1 MVNVL
6 RNNFGLKVLS
16 LALAIVAWA
25 YFHLAASP
33 AAIARFDQTLSV
45 PIVVTGL
52 RPGLQVRYTEKVAT
66 VVIQVPRNGTA
77 IRPDQVQAV
86 LDLSD
91 LTDAGYHNVP
101 VKIVAPDIAIQ
112 SLSPAS
118 VTLSVDRIEERV
130 VPVGIDY
137 VGDRRGIVVDAAAV
151 TPATTTIRGVAGELA
166 RVSAV
171 HVVIPLPGK
180 PQRFDAMLRPTP
192 SDASGAEIPNIEV
205 SPNLVRARATFVSSE
220 GAPAQPARRPL
231 RGSPRPTS
239 QQQPR

>member
-1 MVNVL
+1 MLNVL

-16 LALAIVAWA
+16 LGLAIAAWA

-52 RPGLQVRYTEKVAT
+52 RPGLQVRYTEKMAT

-77 IRPDQVQAV
+77 IRPDQIQAV
-86 LDLSD
+86 LDVSD
-91 LTDAGYHNVP
+91 LSEPGYRNVP
-101 VKIVAPDIAIQ
+101 VKIVAPDVAIQ

-130 VPVGIDY
+130 VPVGVDY
-137 VGDRRGIVVDAAAV
+137 VGDRRGIVVDSAAV
-151 TPATTTIRGVAGELA
+151 TPASTTIRGVASELA

-171 HVVIPLPGK
+171 HVVIPMPGK

-192 SDASGAEIPNIEV
+192 ADASGAEVPNVEV
-205 SPNLVRARATFVSSE
+205 SPNLVRVRAQFV
-220 GAPAQPARRPL
+220 APN
-231 RGSPRPTS
+231 S
-239 QQQPR
+239 QR